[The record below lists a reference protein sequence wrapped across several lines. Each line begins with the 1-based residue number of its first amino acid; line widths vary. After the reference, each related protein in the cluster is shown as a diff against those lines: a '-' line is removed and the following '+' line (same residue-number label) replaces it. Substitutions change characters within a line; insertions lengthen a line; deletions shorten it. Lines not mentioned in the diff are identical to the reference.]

1 MRSPIAGNASP
12 SGYPENRLQPDPAT
26 SRRRTPRCSPDE
38 IRLAIERFLSASK
51 QPSLIEPGEPPFD
64 IRPDRLTIDVRGNC
78 LLLTVWDDQRSFA
91 RRVTNMETG
100 HRARLLL
107 TVEKFGKKEGQVLL
121 ADLAAQ
127 RNATLPRRGER
138 MIHREQFRKA
148 LSRQFPGWR
157 VAELTSEPDLAH
169 SLSPTYP
176 RAWLRKGAAQAIAAI
191 AASNPETAG
200 GVLTFGLIWLDY
212 IRKREPKITTFTL
225 AVFLPEGAETDTALR
240 LRYLDPS
247 RLSCELYVFTSDGY
261 EERVDPAD
269 FCNLDTKV
277 NPLQP
282 RDLDSDGHANR
293 LEQAIRALDGVE
305 AVELHDRSISF
316 KVRGLEFARRT
327 PDDEI
332 LFGIE
337 THKIATTSHWAE
349 IRELVNTTSQLRS
362 AENYGSILF
371 RRNPECWLESQ
382 VRARL
387 DILDSSLCP
396 EPIYGQV
403 PAMAGAR
410 PVQSPSI
417 VAGGSVAVHAAAGD
431 SAGVATYRVDRD
443 VIDLLA
449 IGRSGRLTVVEL
461 KATEDI
467 HLPMQGLDYWIRVK
481 WHLECGD
488 FSGHFPGMTVSRQ
501 PPRLLLVC
509 PALDL
514 HPANEIVIQYF
525 APTVELEQIG
535 VSVEWRKELRVMF
548 RRTKC

>member
-1 MRSPIAGNASP
+1 MRPTSNISSTA
-12 SGYPENRLQPDPAT
+12 GYPEIRLHPDPA
-26 SRRRTPRCSPDE
+26 SPKRRTPRRSPEE
-38 IRLAIERFLSASK
+38 IRLAIERFLAASK
-51 QPSLIEPGEPPFD
+51 QPTLVEPGEPPFD
-64 IRPDRLTIDVRGNC
+64 IRPQQLTAEARGNC
-78 LLLTVWDDQRSFA
+78 LLLTVWDEHRSFA
-91 RRVTNMETG
+91 RRVTNVEID
-100 HRARLLL
+100 HRARLQL
-107 TVEKFGKKEGQVLL
+107 TVEKFGKKEGHVLL

-127 RNATLPRRGER
+127 RNASLPRRGER
-138 MIHREQFRKA
+138 MIHREQFRRA
-148 LSRQFPGWR
+148 LNRQFPGWR
-157 VAELTSEPDLAH
+157 ISELTSEPGLAH
-169 SLSPTYP
+169 TLSPTYP
-176 RAWLRKGAAQAIAAI
+176 RAWLRKGTSQAIAAI
-191 AASNPETAG
+191 AASSAETAD

-212 IRKREPKITTFTL
+212 IRKRETRITTFTL
-225 AVFLPEGAETDTALR
+225 AVFLPEGTETDTALR

-247 RLSCELYVFTSDGY
+247 RLSCELYVFTNDGY

-282 RDLDSDGHANR
+282 RDLDAGGPANQ

-316 KVRGLEFARRT
+316 RVRGLEIARRT
-327 PDDEI
+327 SEDEI

-337 THKIATTSHWAE
+337 THKIAATSHVAE

-362 AENYGSILF
+362 AENHGSILF
-371 RRNPECWLESQ
+371 RRNPERWLESQ

-410 PVQSPSI
+410 PMQSPSI
-417 VAGGSVAVHAAAGD
+417 VADGSNAAL
-431 SAGVATYRVDRD
+431 SAKKGEGIEAATYRADRD

-449 IGRSGRLTVVEL
+449 ISRSGRLAVVEL

-514 HPANEIVIQYF
+514 HAANEIVIQYF

-548 RRTKC
+548 RRTRS